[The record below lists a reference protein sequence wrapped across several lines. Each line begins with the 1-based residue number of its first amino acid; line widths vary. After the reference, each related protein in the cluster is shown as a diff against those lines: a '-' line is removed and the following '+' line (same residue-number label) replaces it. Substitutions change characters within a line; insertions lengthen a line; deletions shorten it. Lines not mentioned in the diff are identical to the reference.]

1 MERLVG
7 CKSAARWHSRFGT
20 YANMLDFPSP
30 ALIGVVH
37 LPALPGSPAHQL
49 SMDAIVER
57 ALVDARAL
65 REAGFDAAIVEN
77 FGDMPFARDAISP
90 ASVAGLG
97 IVADRVRR
105 ETGLRV
111 GINALRNDAMSA
123 LGIAAACGATFI
135 RVNVHSGVYATDQ
148 GMIEGRADQTLR
160 DRKQLAQRI
169 AILADVHVKH
179 AVPVS
184 QPDIE
189 RAAKDTAYRGLADG
203 LIVTGS
209 ATGEAVDLGLLAR
222 VREAVPDRRV
232 FVGSGATIETVGSLL
247 RLAAGVIVGTGIKQ
261 DGQTSA
267 PIDIAR
273 ARAFVKAAGR
283 G

>member
-1 MERLVG
+1 
-7 CKSAARWHSRFGT
+7 
-20 YANMLDFPSP
+20 MLDFPSP

-37 LPALPGSPAHQL
+37 LPALPGTPGHQL
-49 SMDAIVER
+49 SMEAILER
-57 ALVDARAL
+57 ALTDARTL
-65 REAGFDAAIVEN
+65 RDAGFDAAIVEN
-77 FGDMPFARDAISP
+77 FGDMPFSRDAIGP
-90 ASVAGLG
+90 ASIAAIG
-97 IVADRVRR
+97 IAADRVRR

-123 LGIAAACGATFI
+123 LGIAGACGASFI
-135 RVNVHSGVYATDQ
+135 RVNVHTGVYATDQ
-148 GMIEGRADQTLR
+148 GMIEGSADRTLR
-160 DRKQLAQRI
+160 YRRQLAQRI

-209 ATGEAVDLGLLAR
+209 ATGEAVEPDLLRR

-232 FVGSGATIETVGSLL
+232 FVGSGATVESVRSLL
-247 RLAAGVIVGTGIKQ
+247 QQAAGVIVGTGIKQ
-261 DGQTSA
+261 GGQTSA
-267 PIDIAR
+267 AIDIAR